1 MTAAIP
7 NINVLDLDGVP
18 VDLMQLYKD
27 KILLLII
34 YNNDCLGCT
43 GRAIPL
49 AYEFQQEFPRIQ
61 VVGIH
66 ADFVGRIGSKATITA
81 IFTSGELAF
90 PIYID
95 RDHQVYDQFASEG
108 TPQWVLLAADGTVFR
123 SVFGSQ
129 ANAKNRLYY
138 ALESL
143 IATDTPT

>member
-1 MTAAIP
+1 MTDSIP

-18 VDLMQLYKD
+18 VDLMQQYKD
-27 KILLLII
+27 TVLLLII

-49 AYEFQQEFPRIQ
+49 AYEFQQEFPSIQ

-66 ADFVGRIGSKATITA
+66 ANFVGRTADKASIKA
-81 IFTSGELAF
+81 IFTSGELPF

-108 TPQWVLLAADGTVFR
+108 TPQWVLLTAYGTVFR

-143 IATDTPT
+143 VGTDSLI

>member
-1 MTAAIP
+1 MTHSIP
-7 NINVLDLDGVP
+7 HINVLDLDGVP
-18 VDLMQLYKD
+18 VDLMPLYKD

-49 AYEFQQEFPRIQ
+49 AYEFQQEFPSIH

-66 ADFVGRIGSKATITA
+66 ADFIGRTGDKATIKA
-81 IFTSGELAF
+81 IFTSGELPF

-108 TPQWVLLAADGTVFR
+108 TPQWVLLAADGTIFR

-143 IATDTPT
+143 ITNDTPT

>member
-1 MTAAIP
+1 MMDSIP
-7 NINVLDLDGVP
+7 HINVLDLDGVP
-18 VDLMQLYKD
+18 VDLIDLYKNQ
-27 KILLLII
+27 ILLLII
-34 YNNDCLGCT
+34 YNNDCLSCT

-49 AYEFQQEFPRIQ
+49 AYEFQQEFPSIQ

-66 ADFVGRIGSKATITA
+66 ADFVGRTGDKANITA
-81 IFTSGELAF
+81 IFTSGELPF

-95 RDHQVYDQFASEG
+95 RDHQVYDQFSSEG

-143 IATDTPT
+143 VGTDYPI

>member
-1 MTAAIP
+1 MNNSIP
-7 NINVLDLDGVP
+7 SITVVDLDNVS
-18 VDLMQLYKD
+18 VDLMQVYKN
-27 KILLLII
+27 KFLLLIF

-49 AYEFQQEFPRIQ
+49 AYEFQHTFPAIQ

-66 ADFVGRIGSKATITA
+66 ADFLGREATKSSIKS
-81 IFTSGELAF
+81 IFTSGEIPF

-95 RDHQVYDQFASEG
+95 KEHQVYDQFNAEG
-108 TPQWVLLAADGTVFR
+108 TPQWVLINKDGVLYR

-143 IATDTPT
+143 AQG

>member
-1 MTAAIP
+1 MQNSSPT
-7 NINVLDLDGVP
+7 INVLDLDNNP
-18 VDLMQLYKD
+18 VNLMQVYNS
-27 KILLLII
+27 KILLVII

-49 AYEFQQEFPRIQ
+49 AYEFQQIFAEIQ

-66 ADFVGRIGSKATITA
+66 ADFVGREGSKTTIKS
-81 IFTSGELAF
+81 IFTSGEIPF

-95 RDHQVYDQFASEG
+95 KDHKVYDQFNAEG
-108 TPQWVLLAADGTVFR
+108 TPQWLLFTEQGELFR

-129 ANAKNRLYY
+129 SNAKNRLYY

-143 IATDTPT
+143 VKS